1 MKDEIFESYKNCS
14 LNYIGNSNSL
24 HELGLNS
31 RKIEDA
37 AGKQILDILGLNN
50 KEIVYTSG
58 NAESYTLIIEN
69 IDDNKNIVT
78 DNKALYDVC
87 VEMGKNVKFG
97 DVKKLIDDK
106 TALISTFN
114 FYSFNNYN
122 GLIHVD
128 ISNNY
133 RPLLS
138 NDIDF
143 ITIEDDIPF
152 FGCLIKNKNK
162 ELLPIIHGGKSTTK
176 YRSGTTPTPL
186 IVSFSKLIRFKYKK

>member
-69 IDDNKNIVT
+69 IDNNKNIVT

-106 TALISTFN
+106 TALIFQYLSQR
-114 FYSFNNYN
+114 SIHS
-122 GLIHVD
+122 LI
-128 ISNNY
+128 
-133 RPLLS
+133 
-138 NDIDF
+138 
-143 ITIEDDIPF
+143 
-152 FGCLIKNKNK
+152 
-162 ELLPIIHGGKSTTK
+162 
-176 YRSGTTPTPL
+176 
-186 IVSFSKLIRFKYKK
+186 SFSVS